1 MNSKHY
7 EIYRKKRDALIQTI
21 GEGEIIYETI
31 SYEERFHRSYRI
43 CITDNCILMVK
54 PLDKEDYTITK
65 YIARPSRIKQ
75 YWAEAPDWLIEKSV
89 EYARKKYWIQGKF
102 SLKSFQIR
110 RNTSKT
116 QC

>member
-21 GEGEIIYETI
+21 GEGKIIYETI

-54 PLDKEDYTITK
+54 PLDKEDYLRVLKRQNVLIDKMIQFVKTK
-65 YIARPSRIKQ
+65 VVT
-75 YWAEAPDWLIEKSV
+75 E
-89 EYARKKYWIQGKF
+89 
-102 SLKSFQIR
+102 
-110 RNTSKT
+110 
-116 QC
+116 